1 MVPGPTRSVQIP
13 TVTPSPVPLWA
24 PGQARPLCREAP
36 AAATSRAGLSK
47 GVREGSG
54 NSLPQQLS
62 PRLSS
67 SASQHWA
74 LPLGSVHPH
83 SIVRGAPRT
92 LLGHTLWLLGAHGAC
107 AKLPIWTTQTFL
119 GVLPTLL
126 SFPWVMTLPG
136 QPGLE
141 KHRSPILP
149 RPKQSWEVSHGED
162 GPKPQTH
169 GQGYQPD
176 PATPPHPA
184 PRHLE
189 SSKHWPSGHWP
200 DSLVFKFF
208 FSQYF
213 KFQVIKLKP
222 YNSTLHCLL
231 VHR

>member
-24 PGQARPLCREAP
+24 PGQAWPLCREAP
-36 AAATSRAGLSK
+36 AAATSKAGLSK

-149 RPKQSWEVSHGED
+149 RPKQSWEVSHGGGWTQTPD
-162 GPKPQTH
+162 TWAGVPARPGNPSSPGPT
-169 GQGYQPD
+169 
-176 PATPPHPA
+176 
-184 PRHLE
+184 
-189 SSKHWPSGHWP
+189 
-200 DSLVFKFF
+200 
-208 FSQYF
+208 
-213 KFQVIKLKP
+213 
-222 YNSTLHCLL
+222 TL
-231 VHR
+231 RIF